1 MPRAAPI
8 RQACPV
14 TQTIHV
20 DVKGRQLKLS
30 NLDKIFYP
38 SVGFTKAQV
47 IDYYTRVAP
56 ALVPHMAGRC
66 LTLKRYPDGVD
77 GPFFYEKKCP
87 SHRPEWFKTASV
99 WSGRNKEEINYCVV
113 DDLPSL
119 VWVANMASLELHTSL
134 ALAEDVHR
142 PTMAVF
148 DLDPGLPA
156 TIKECCNVGLQ
167 LRDLFAELKL
177 KSFAKTSGSK
187 GLQVYVPLNTPVT
200 YDDSKPLALAVAQ
213 ELERRNPKLVLSNMK
228 KELRAGKV
236 FVDWSQNDDH
246 KTTVCV
252 YSLRARERPTVS
264 APVSW
269 DEVEAHHKGRRKDL
283 SFTADEVLKRL
294 DRDGDLF
301 APVLKLKQKLPH
313 FG

>member
-1 MPRAAPI
+1 MT
-8 RQACPV
+8 QA
-14 TQTIHV
+14 IHV
-20 DVKGRQLKLS
+20 EVGGRQLKLS
-30 NLDKIFYP
+30 NLDKVFYP
-38 SVGFTKAQV
+38 AVGFTKAQV

-56 ALVPHMAGRC
+56 ALVPHMAGRP
-66 LTLKRYPDGVD
+66 LTLKRYPDGVE

-87 SHRPEWFKTASV
+87 SHRPEWFRTASV
-99 WSGRNKEEINYCVV
+99 WSGRNKENINYCVV
-113 DDLPSL
+113 DDLPGL

-142 PTMAVF
+142 PTMVVF
-148 DLDPGLPA
+148 DLDPGAPA
-156 TIKECCNVGLQ
+156 TIKECCRVGLQ

-187 GLQVYVPLNTPVT
+187 GLQVYVPANTAIT
-200 YDDSKPLALAVAQ
+200 YEETKPLALAVAQ
-213 ELERRNPKLVLSNMK
+213 ELERKNPRLVLSSMS
-228 KELRAGKV
+228 KELRKGKV

-269 DEVEAHHKGRRKDL
+269 DEVEAHHKGGRKTL
-283 SFTADEVLKRL
+283 SFTADEVLERL
-294 DRDGDLF
+294 DRSGDLF
-301 APVLKLKQKLPH
+301 APVLKLKQRLPH

>member
-1 MPRAAPI
+1 M
-8 RQACPV
+8 QA
-14 TQTIHV
+14 IHV
-20 DVKGRQLKLS
+20 EVEGRRLKLS

-38 SVGFTKAQV
+38 AVGFTKAQV

-56 ALVPHMAGRC
+56 ALVPHMAGRP

-77 GPFFYEKKCP
+77 GQFFYEKKCP
-87 SHRPEWFKTASV
+87 SHRPEWFRTVSV
-99 WSGRNKEEINYCVV
+99 WSGRNQDNINYCVV

-119 VWVANMASLELHTSL
+119 VWVANMAGLELHTSL
-134 ALAEDVHR
+134 ALADDIHR
-142 PTMAVF
+142 PTMLVF
-148 DLDPGLPA
+148 DLDPGAPA

-177 KSFAKTSGSK
+177 KCFAKTSGSK
-187 GLQVYVPLNTPVT
+187 GLQVYVPLNTVIT
-200 YDDSKPLALAVAQ
+200 YEETKAAALAVAQ
-213 ELERRNPKLVLSNMK
+213 ELERKNPQRVLSSMS
-228 KELRAGKV
+228 KELRKGKV

-269 DEVEAHHKGRRKDL
+269 DEVEARHRGRRKDL
-283 SFTADEVLKRL
+283 SFTADEVLARL

-301 APVLKLKQKLPH
+301 DPVLKLKQRLPC

>member
-1 MPRAAPI
+1 MT
-8 RQACPV
+8 QA
-14 TQTIHV
+14 IHV
-20 DVKGRQLKLS
+20 EVGGRQLKLS
-30 NLDKIFYP
+30 NLDKVFYP
-38 SVGFTKAQV
+38 AGGFTKAQV

-56 ALVPHMAGRC
+56 ALVHHMAGRP

-87 SHRPEWFKTASV
+87 SHRPEWFRTASV
-99 WSGRNKEEINYCVV
+99 WSGRNKENINYCVV
-113 DDLPSL
+113 DDLPGL
-119 VWVANMASLELHTSL
+119 VWVANMASIELHTSL
-134 ALAEDVHR
+134 ALAEDVHK
-142 PTMAVF
+142 PTMVVF
-148 DLDPGLPA
+148 DLDPGAPA
-156 TIKECCNVGLQ
+156 TIKECCDVGLQ

-187 GLQVYVPLNTPVT
+187 GLQVYVPLNTAIT
-200 YDDSKPLALAVAQ
+200 YEETKPLALAVAQ
-213 ELERRNPKLVLSNMK
+213 ELERKNPRLVLSSMS
-228 KELRAGKV
+228 KELRKGKV

-269 DEVEAHHKGRRKDL
+269 DEVEAHHKGGRKAL
-283 SFTADEVLKRL
+283 SFTADEVLERL
-294 DRDGDLF
+294 DRTGDLF
-301 APVLKLKQKLPH
+301 AQVLKLKQRLPH

>member
-1 MPRAAPI
+1 
-8 RQACPV
+8 V
-14 TQTIHV
+14 TQAIHV
-20 DVKGRQLKLS
+20 EVEGRRLKLS

-38 SVGFTKAQV
+38 AVGFTKAQV

-56 ALVPHMAGRC
+56 ALVPHMAGRP

-77 GPFFYEKKCP
+77 GQFFYEKKCP
-87 SHRPEWFKTASV
+87 SRRPEWFRTVSV
-99 WSGRNKEEINYCVV
+99 WSGRNQDNINYCVV

-134 ALAEDVHR
+134 ALAKDIHR
-142 PTMAVF
+142 PTMLVF
-148 DLDPGLPA
+148 DLDPGAPA

-167 LRDLFAELKL
+167 LRDLFAKLKL
-177 KSFAKTSGSK
+177 KCFAKTSGSK
-187 GLQVYVPLNTPVT
+187 GLQVYVPLNTVIT
-200 YDDSKPLALAVAQ
+200 YEETKAAALAVAQ
-213 ELERRNPKLVLSNMK
+213 ELERKNPQLVLSSMS
-228 KELRAGKV
+228 KELRKGKV

-269 DEVEAHHKGRRKDL
+269 DEVEARHQGRRKDL
-283 SFTADEVLKRL
+283 SFTADEVLARL

-301 APVLKLKQKLPH
+301 APVLKLKQRLPR
-313 FG
+313 FD

>member
-1 MPRAAPI
+1 
-8 RQACPV
+8 V
-14 TQTIHV
+14 TQAIHV
-20 DVKGRQLKLS
+20 EVEGRRLKLS

-38 SVGFTKAQV
+38 AVGFTKAQV

-56 ALVPHMAGRC
+56 ALVPHMAGRP

-77 GPFFYEKKCP
+77 GQFFYEKKCP
-87 SHRPEWFKTASV
+87 SHRPEWFRTVSV
-99 WSGRNKEEINYCVV
+99 WSGRNQDNINYCVV

-119 VWVANMASLELHTSL
+119 VWVANMAGLELHTSL
-134 ALAEDVHR
+134 ALADDIHR
-142 PTMAVF
+142 PTMLVF
-148 DLDPGLPA
+148 DLDPGAPA

-167 LRDLFAELKL
+167 LRDLFAKLKL
-177 KSFAKTSGSK
+177 KCFAKTSGSK
-187 GLQVYVPLNTPVT
+187 GLQVYVPLNTVIT
-200 YDDSKPLALAVAQ
+200 YEETKAAALAVAQ
-213 ELERRNPKLVLSNMK
+213 ELERKNPQLVLSSMS
-228 KELRAGKV
+228 KELRKGKV

-269 DEVEAHHKGRRKDL
+269 DEVEARHRGRRKDL
-283 SFTADEVLKRL
+283 SFTADEVLARL

-301 APVLKLKQKLPH
+301 DPVLKLKQRLPC

>member
-1 MPRAAPI
+1 MT
-8 RQACPV
+8 QA
-14 TQTIHV
+14 IHV
-20 DVKGRQLKLS
+20 EVGGRQLKLS
-30 NLDKIFYP
+30 NLDKVFYP
-38 SVGFTKAQV
+38 AVGFTKAQV

-56 ALVPHMAGRC
+56 ALVPHMAGRP
-66 LTLKRYPDGVD
+66 LTLKRYPDGVE

-87 SHRPEWFKTASV
+87 SHRPEWFRTASV
-99 WSGRNKEEINYCVV
+99 WSGRNKENINYCVV
-113 DDLPSL
+113 DDLPGL

-142 PTMAVF
+142 PTMVVF
-148 DLDPGLPA
+148 DLDPGAPA
-156 TIKECCNVGLQ
+156 TIKECCGVGLQ

-187 GLQVYVPLNTPVT
+187 GLQVYVPANTAIT
-200 YDDSKPLALAVAQ
+200 YEETKPLALAVAQ
-213 ELERRNPKLVLSNMK
+213 ELERKNPRLVLSSMS
-228 KELRAGKV
+228 KELRKGKV

-269 DEVEAHHKGRRKDL
+269 DEVEAHHKGGRKAL
-283 SFTADEVLKRL
+283 SFTADEVLERL
-294 DRDGDLF
+294 DRIGDLF
-301 APVLKLKQKLPH
+301 APVLKLKQRLPH

>member
-1 MPRAAPI
+1 M
-8 RQACPV
+8 QA
-14 TQTIHV
+14 IHV
-20 DVKGRQLKLS
+20 EVEGRRLKLS

-38 SVGFTKAQV
+38 AVGFTKAQV

-56 ALVPHMAGRC
+56 ALVPHMAGRP
-66 LTLKRYPDGVD
+66 LTLKRYLDGVD
-77 GPFFYEKKCP
+77 GQFFYEKKCP
-87 SHRPEWFKTASV
+87 SHRPEWFRTVSV
-99 WSGRNKEEINYCVV
+99 WSGRNQDKINYCVV

-119 VWVANMASLELHTSL
+119 VWVANMAGLELHTSL
-134 ALAEDVHR
+134 ALADDIHR
-142 PTMAVF
+142 PTMLVF
-148 DLDPGLPA
+148 DLDPGAPA

-177 KSFAKTSGSK
+177 KCFAKTSGSK
-187 GLQVYVPLNTPVT
+187 GLQVYVPLNTVIT
-200 YDDSKPLALAVAQ
+200 YEETKAAALAVAQ
-213 ELERRNPKLVLSNMK
+213 ELERKNPQRVLSSMS
-228 KELRAGKV
+228 KELRKGKV

-269 DEVEAHHKGRRKDL
+269 DEVEARHRGRRKDL
-283 SFTADEVLKRL
+283 SFTADEVLARL

-301 APVLKLKQKLPH
+301 DPVLKLKQRLPC